1 MSEQKPDA
9 AKLKREQRET
19 WDANAAGWQKWFGTL
34 ERAAQVVSNRLVQLA
49 ALKPGDR
56 VLDIATGTGEPAVT
70 AARVVGSSGRVVG
83 VDQSPGMLRFA
94 RERGAALGLGNLEFV
109 ESDAEL
115 IQMPEHSF
123 DAVLCRWGL
132 MFLPDLDGALRRVRS
147 LMKPGASLATSVW
160 ATPDKVPLISLGA
173 EAVRKI
179 TGIAPPPPDALGP
192 CRLGDPS
199 ILDSALRRA
208 GFGDVRREP
217 ITVTFEFESAE
228 VATAYRSEIGNTRA
242 TMERFSEETRT
253 GVREAM
259 LDAAREYAGADG
271 VVRLRNQAICF
282 AARS

>member
-34 ERAAQVVSNRLVQLA
+34 ERAAQVVSDRLVELA
-49 ALKPGDR
+49 AVKPGHR

-70 AARVVGSSGRVVG
+70 AARVVGASGRVVG

-94 RERGAALGLGNLEFV
+94 RERAAALGFRNLEFV
-109 ESDAEL
+109 EADAESL
-115 IQMPEHSF
+115 QMLEHSF

-132 MFLPDLDGALRRVRS
+132 MFMPDLESTLSRLRS

-160 ATPDKVPLISLGA
+160 ASADKVPLMSIGM

-192 CRLGDPS
+192 CRLADTS
-199 ILDSALRRA
+199 ILDSALRA
-208 GFGDVRREP
+208 TGFRDVTIEP

-242 TMERFSEETRT
+242 TFERFSEETRAK
-253 GVREAM
+253 VREAM
-259 LDAAREYAGADG
+259 LAAARQYAGADG
-271 VVRLRNQAICF
+271 VVRLSNQAICF